1 MSYLCGLTVEECFLV
16 HKITEKR
23 EKHFKDMSLLK
34 IVLHNSMLKKTRKW
48 RRIHKVVQ
56 LRNLAEAT
64 GQPFFENRYP
74 LEYRRAFA
82 EVDREKED
90 GWENIDDWHDTS
102 DSSGSS
108 DSSDSSDSS
117 ESESSSSDESED
129 DYNYG
134 EQPSTSDGR
143 GKTIYL
149 GKRQTG
155 RSAPNCSSGVKRRKL
170 MTNSSKKTQ
179 NKK

>member
-1 MSYLCGLTVEECFLV
+1 MSYLCGLTVEECFLL

-23 EKHFKDMSLLK
+23 EKDFEDKSLLK

-74 LEYRRAFA
+74 LEYRQAFA
-82 EVDREKED
+82 EVDREKAD
-90 GWENIDDWHDTS
+90 GWENIDNRQDES
-102 DSSGSS
+102 DLSSSS

-117 ESESSSSDESED
+117 SSSSSDESD
-129 DYNYG
+129 DDDYG

-143 GKTIYL
+143 EKIIYTR
-149 GKRQTG
+149 KRHAQ
-155 RSAPNCSSGVKRRKL
+155 RSAPNPSSNAKRGKMADSRTKAQ
-170 MTNSSKKTQ
+170 KKE
-179 NKK
+179 